1 MSVCQFVRAFAAR
14 VSDDAMLRRLMHV
27 WLTTGAVP
35 VAHMV
40 AEPDDM
46 DVPALILQPVR
57 RTPQF
62 AAGQRVHPC

>member
-1 MSVCQFVRAFAAR
+1 MSVRQFVRAFAAR
-14 VSDDAMLRRLMHV
+14 VSDDATLRRLMQV

-57 RTPQF
+57 RTPQR
-62 AAGQRVHPC
+62 ATGRRVHAC